1 MDVRRQSRGDAH
13 YLLLEIKMEPV
24 YFNRDLS
31 WLSFNQR
38 VLQEAADPELG
49 IVDRLKFLAIFSSNL
64 DEFYSVRV
72 PVIMAMEKLTKDGS
86 LAEVQAMTAE
96 HMIQFGSILENEILP
111 LLRREHVHMVYN
123 EPIPHF
129 LKKNITEYFYNRV
142 LAFMQPVFL
151 SEKTGSTM
159 PGQNKLSLLVDLLDG
174 DQKQRIAFLN
184 IPTDFLPRFYYADEV
199 DKEERMVVFLDDVI
213 KTNLEIIFS
222 GYQVRG
228 AYSFK
233 ITRNSELD
241 LEGEYKGGMARK
253 LEKKLK
259 LRAFGPPTRF
269 LYEPGIPPLLLE
281 EVRQALKLEHANFVP
296 GGHYHNLRD
305 LGSIPLPDRKFFQ
318 TENWIPKKSRN
329 IQPEISIFDFLQTQ
343 ELLIHLPYH
352 SYQPVFRFFNEAAN
366 DKYVREIFVTIYRV
380 ATDSQIMNSLI
391 SAARN
396 GKRVTVFV
404 ELKAR
409 FDEANN
415 LQWSKKMKAAGIRI
429 VHSEANFKVHSKI
442 ALVKR
447 KVGHDGQYF
456 SLLSTGNLNENTARY
471 YTDHLFMT
479 TEVTIARELE
489 KLFKWLV
496 KPEHK
501 VKDLAQSFQQLLVSP
516 FNLQK
521 EFLQLI
527 DKEIEAARQ
536 GQAASIMI
544 KINNLEEK
552 DLIRKL
558 YEASQAGVRVHLLVR
573 AICCLVPGIPG
584 LSENISIRRIVDRF
598 LEHGR
603 IFIFHNL
610 GDPLVFAGSADW
622 MIRNIYHRIEVCF
635 QIHDTL
641 MKQELIRMINIQWSD
656 NVKAVSLNEKMEN
669 RQVPRL
675 EGEAFV
681 RSQELIYQML

>member
-1 MDVRRQSRGDAH
+1 
-13 YLLLEIKMEPV
+13 MEPV

-38 VLQEAADPELG
+38 VLEEAADRDLG
-49 IVDRLKFLAIFSSNL
+49 IADRLKFLAIFSSNL

-72 PVIMAMEKLTKDGS
+72 PVIMALEKLKKDS
-86 LAEVQAMTAE
+86 TLAEVQTWTGE
-96 HMIQFGSILENEILP
+96 HMVQFGSIFENELLP
-111 LLRREHVHMVYN
+111 LLRLHHVHLVYN
-123 EPIPHF
+123 EQIPHF
-129 LKKNITEYFYNRV
+129 LKKNITDYFYNRV
-142 LAFMQPVFL
+142 LAFLQPVFL

-159 PGQNKLSLLVDLLDG
+159 PGQNKLSLLVDLLDENH
-174 DQKQRIAFLN
+174 KQRIAFLN
-184 IPTDFLPRFYYADEV
+184 IPTDFLPRFYYADEQ
-199 DKEERMVVFLDDVI
+199 DKEERMIVFLDDVI
-213 KTNLEIIFS
+213 KANLEIIFR
-222 GYQVRG
+222 GYKVQG

-233 ITRNSELD
+233 ITRNAALD

-281 EVRQALKLEHANFVP
+281 EVRQSLKLEHANFVQ
-296 GGHYHNLRD
+296 GGHYHNLKD
-305 LGSIPLPDRKFFQ
+305 LGSLPLPERNFFES
-318 TENWIPKKSRN
+318 ENWIPKKTRN
-329 IQPEISIFDFLQTQ
+329 IQPEISIFDFLQKQ
-343 ELLIHLPYH
+343 ELLLHLPYH

-366 DKYVREIFVTIYRV
+366 DKHVREIFVTIYRV
-380 ATDSQIMNSLI
+380 ATDSQIMYALI

-429 VHSEANFKVHSKI
+429 IHSQEDQKVHSKI
-442 ALVKR
+442 ALIKR
-447 KVGHDGQYF
+447 KIDHDWQYF
-456 SLLSTGNLNENTARY
+456 SLLSTGNLNESTARY
-471 YTDHLFMT
+471 YTDHLFLT
-479 TEVTIARELE
+479 KDASIATELE
-489 KLFKWLV
+489 KLFKYLV
-496 KPEHK
+496 KPERYGK
-501 VKDLAQSFQQLLVSP
+501 EMLEAFQHLLVSP
-516 FNLQK
+516 FNLQM

-536 GQAASIMI
+536 GQAASITI
-544 KINNLEEK
+544 KLNNLEEK
-552 DLIRKL
+552 ELIRKL
-558 YEASQAGVRVHLLVR
+558 YEASQAGVRIHLIVR

-603 IFIFHNL
+603 IFIFHNM

-635 QIHDTL
+635 PIHDPQ
-641 MKQELIRMINIQWSD
+641 MKQEMIRMINIQWSD
-656 NVKAVSLNEKMEN
+656 NVKAVSVDGKLASLRIQRN
-669 RQVPRL
+669 
-675 EGEAFV
+675 EGESFN
-681 RSQELIYQML
+681 RSQKLIYESL